1 MHIDEIRHGSNALD
15 SSSST
20 ERDSPVI
27 LSEAKDL
34 SAYRARPFASLRVTQ
49 CDCSTCQGLFFTIE
63 PYPIRKYM
71 YVCRKTEPH
80 PDKTR
85 NHPSRSRAVRWDDC
99 PVAIP
104 PLQHSCSC
112 RTPLSNHHQP

>member
-34 SAYRARPFASLRVTQ
+34 SAYRARPFADTV
-49 CDCSTCQGLFFTIE
+49 
-63 PYPIRKYM
+63 
-71 YVCRKTEPH
+71 
-80 PDKTR
+80 
-85 NHPSRSRAVRWDDC
+85 
-99 PVAIP
+99 
-104 PLQHSCSC
+104 
-112 RTPLSNHHQP
+112 

>member
-34 SAYRARPFASLRVTQ
+34 SVTQ

-99 PVAIP
+99 LAAIP
-104 PLQHSCSC
+104 PLPNSW
-112 RTPLSNHHQP
+112 